1 MIATP
6 PPDCGRTGADFKLTG
21 ETAMNIKNWT
31 GTTLCALA
39 ILGLTACGTT
49 GGPFGT
55 GTPTSSNT
63 GSTAYSGYGVVQSI
77 ELVRQNTTASSGI
90 GGSGIGVGT
99 IAGAVVG
106 GVLGNQ
112 VGGGTGQTIATVAG
126 AAGGAYVGNEIE
138 KSRQQNTADAYKIT
152 VRMDSGQHQT
162 VTQGNNAGLRV
173 GDRVRI
179 DNGSVQRY

>member
-1 MIATP
+1 
-6 PPDCGRTGADFKLTG
+6 
-21 ETAMNIKNWT
+21 MNMMNRT

-39 ILGLTACGTT
+39 ILALTGCGTM
-49 GGPFGT
+49 GEPSGT
-55 GTPTSSNT
+55 GTTTSTNT
-63 GSTAYSGYGVVQSI
+63 GSGAYSGYGVVQSI
-77 ELVRQNTTASSGI
+77 ELVQQNTTASSGI
-90 GGSGIGVGT
+90 GGTGIGVGA

-112 VGGGTGQTIATVAG
+112 VGGGTGQTVATVAG

-138 KSRQQNTADAYKIT
+138 KRQQQKTADAYKIT
-152 VRMDSGQHQT
+152 VRMDSGYHQT

-179 DNGSVQRY
+179 DNGTVQRF

>member
-1 MIATP
+1 MNKINKTGVALGAAVVLVLAGCGAMNDTSSTSSPGSATP
-6 PPDCGRTGADFKLTG
+6 APVNSA
-21 ETAMNIKNWT
+21 
-31 GTTLCALA
+31 
-39 ILGLTACGTT
+39 
-49 GGPFGT
+49 
-55 GTPTSSNT
+55 S
-63 GSTAYSGYGVVQSI
+63 AYSGYGVVQAI
-77 ELVRQNTTASSGI
+77 ELVQQNTTAHSGI
-90 GGSGIGVGT
+90 GGTGIGIGA

-138 KSRQQNTADAYKIT
+138 KRQQQKTTDAYKVT
-152 VRMDSGQHQT
+152 VRMDSGSYQT
-162 VTQGNNAGLRV
+162 VTQNNNAGLRV